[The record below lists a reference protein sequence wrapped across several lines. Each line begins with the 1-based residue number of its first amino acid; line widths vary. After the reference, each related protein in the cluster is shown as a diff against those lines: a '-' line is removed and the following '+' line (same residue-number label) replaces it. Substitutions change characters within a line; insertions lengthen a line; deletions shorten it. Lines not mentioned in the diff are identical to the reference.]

1 MSDLV
6 HEYIDIVFDGPPG
19 PVAGRFVEVVDPGGA
34 SISVGEWRD
43 TDPFWRLRLRPE
55 VFRPFA
61 TETNV
66 TEGPA
71 EIADSE
77 ALVRVASDLAAENK
91 RLAAALKP
99 FADKGAELI
108 RKRGPA
114 ITLQDAHPV
123 SIRDLVRADGA
134 MRNAG

>member
-1 MSDLV
+1 MS
-6 HEYIDIVFDGPPG
+6 
-19 PVAGRFVEVVDPGGA
+19 EVTDSYTPEEAPAEVDVDP
-34 SISVGEWRD
+34 
-43 TDPFWRLRLRPE
+43 
-55 VFRPFA
+55 
-61 TETNV
+61 
-66 TEGPA
+66 
-71 EIADSE
+71 E
-77 ALVRVASDLAAENK
+77 ALVRLAQSLVEENK